1 MRKNSFILKI
11 FLLTTIFF
19 NFFIT
24 PKLFSEEYQIQ
35 SVEYHITGRTKEY
48 PLSLNIPVDTT
59 IVFDSIDSYNSY
71 ISLLKKDFL
80 NQRVLESVTIDSIF
94 LEKSDPT
101 KPIQVQ
107 LIIYTVD
114 SWNFIAFPYPKY
126 DSNDGLSLKLKAKD
140 YNFLGSMDELECEL
154 MYFSEIPTYTDK
166 YLHTIPLEYDT
177 GKGIAATLSFDYPFK
192 IGSVDSSWTN
202 TITGAYVFG
211 ADAPYVVSGNGLNFK
226 YPINTFSI
234 DFNITETYTY
244 NSYYEDDNDSS
255 YTTTDF
261 TISLPFTLYNSDRFG
276 KFILTPFTNLYF
288 NADSDIL
295 KDESTCLGMQNT
307 TLADPELAE
316 GVTLGISNINWIN
329 NFRKGISE
337 DSTIKAIQLLESN
350 SLHPEVQVT
359 STAFYPFNHFALNG
373 RITAF
378 YNFSNTDTRPAGYY
392 MRGILDTDNY
402 VSKAFILNLDIPF
415 SLFTTNWHDM
425 NIPIS
430 HYLDFELQVSPFID
444 IALCSSDNYYL
455 LTSGFEIIAF
465 PLKMRSIQV
474 RGSIG
479 FNLTDINDISEEVY
493 IGLGLFY

>member
-1 MRKNSFILKI
+1 MRKNSFIFKI
-11 FLLTTIFF
+11 FLVTTI
-19 NFFIT
+19 FFIT

-35 SVEYHITGRTKEY
+35 FVEYHITGRTREY
-48 PLSLNIPVDTT
+48 PLSLKIPIDTT
-59 IVFDSIDSYNSY
+59 TVFDSIESYNNY
-71 ISLLKKDFL
+71 ISLLKQNFL
-80 NQRVLESVTIDSIF
+80 NQRVLESITIDSVF
-94 LEKSDPT
+94 LEKEEST
-101 KPIQVQ
+101 QPIQVQ
-107 LIIYTVD
+107 LIIHTVD

-140 YNFLGSMDELECEL
+140 YNFLGSMNELEYEL
-154 MYFSEIPTYTDK
+154 VYFSEIPTYTDK

-192 IGSVDSSWTN
+192 IGSVDSSWSN

-211 ADAPYVVSGNGLNFK
+211 SDAPYIVSGNGLNFK

-295 KDESTCLGMQNT
+295 TDESISLGMQNAD
-307 TLADPELAE
+307 LNDPELAE
-316 GVTLGISNINWIN
+316 GLTFGINTINWVN

-337 DSTIKAIQLLESN
+337 NITIKSIYLLESESFN
-350 SLHPEVQVT
+350 PEIEYT
-359 STAFYPFNHFALNG
+359 STLYSPFNQFAING

-378 YNFSNTDTRPAGYY
+378 YNISNSDTRPVGYY
-392 MRGILDTDNY
+392 MRGILDTDEY
-402 VSKAFILNLDIPF
+402 VSKAAILNFDIPI
-415 SLFTTNWHDM
+415 SIFTTNWQGM
-425 NIPIS
+425 NIPHS
-430 HYLDFELQVSPFID
+430 HYFDFELQISPFID
-444 IALCSSDNYYL
+444 IALCSSDTNFL
-455 LTSGFEIIAF
+455 VTSGFEIIVY

-474 RGSIG
+474 RGSLG
-479 FNLTDINDISEEVY
+479 FNLTDINDISDEIYV
-493 IGLGLFY
+493 GLGLFY